1 MKTSMPSHAS
11 CLRKIEMLLSDEVD
25 DLIQAIVPVVT
36 VAASDA
42 QTGRALEITA
52 EIGLIP
58 TLVSARIRTVDAA
71 TRRQSHGMN
80 DMHQPKQ
87 TLQPVL

>member
-1 MKTSMPSHAS
+1 M
-11 CLRKIEMLLSDEVD
+11 LSDEVH
-25 DLIQAIVPVVT
+25 DLIQATVPVVT
-36 VAASDA
+36 AAASHA
-42 QTGRALEITA
+42 QTGRDLEITA
-52 EIGLIP
+52 EIGFMP
-58 TLVSARIRTVDAA
+58 TLVSDAA

>member
-36 VAASDA
+36 VAASHA

-52 EIGLIP
+52 EIGFIP
-58 TLVSARIRTVDAA
+58 TLMSVRTVDAA

>member
-1 MKTSMPSHAS
+1 MKTSTPSHAS
-11 CLRKIEMLLSDEVD
+11 RLRKIEMLSDEVH
-25 DLIQAIVPVVT
+25 DLIQATVPVVT
-36 VAASDA
+36 AAASHA
-42 QTGRALEITA
+42 QTGRDLEITA
-52 EIGLIP
+52 EIGFIP
-58 TLVSARIRTVDAA
+58 TLVSGRIRTVDAA